1 MMNGRERAE
10 GQPTGEATLQNE
22 LQSFAGMLD
31 RRKWVIVASVIAT
44 MALALVFTIRQP
56 KVYSSSAIVSVAVPA
71 SGAASQTD
79 QATAAASAAGSQIV
93 VISSSGYR
101 EAAAAEIERQR
112 TADANSA
119 LKFKVTPFQIA
130 SRVTATTV
138 GDTAL
143 IKVTATGPTPG
154 AAQELAQRYA
164 QYVVSQAAGQASTTA
179 DAQRKAL
186 QDQATAIR
194 KQISSL
200 QNDLSAATG
209 SNADNIQEQIDANR
223 QALTAVTLQLAQIG
237 AQPSSDTP
245 TLTVVSASTENGTP
259 VSPRLKFNL
268 AIAGVVGLLLGLV
281 LAWIRDQLDR
291 TVRSVDEI
299 ESLTA
304 RQVLATIPL
313 VRQPD
318 ALSTP
323 ALADAYSFLRVNL
336 GVTLGSGRGS
346 VVVLTSS
353 REGEGKTSTTI
364 GLGRSLVGAGRR
376 VLLMDVDLRRG
387 GLSRTLGVDG
397 RRGLTEC
404 LRGELAPE
412 DALVMVGGMYVFPAG
427 SGDLNSAALLDS
439 ARFENLLQDLRETYD
454 YVLVDTTPARA
465 IADAVLVGARSD
477 GILLVARAGL
487 VDRRELATAAHTLQG
502 AAFNL
507 LGVVVYTPEASDVG
521 YEYQMVDPAP
531 PGRKRRLAR

>member
-1 MMNGRERAE
+1 MTNGRERGE
-10 GQPTGEATLQNE
+10 SLSGEATLQNE
-22 LQSFAGMLD
+22 LQSLAGMLD
-31 RRKWVIVASVIAT
+31 RRKWLIVASVIAT
-44 MALALVFTIRQP
+44 MALALLFTLRQE
-56 KVYSSSAIVSVAVPA
+56 KVYSSSAIIGVSVPA

-93 VISSSGYR
+93 VVSSSGYR
-101 EAAAAEIERQR
+101 EAAARAIEADRK
-112 TADANSA
+112 ADATTA
-119 LKFKVTPFQIA
+119 LETPITTFQIA
-130 SRVTATTV
+130 SRVSANTV
-138 GDTAL
+138 GQTAL
-143 IKVTATGPTPG
+143 IRITATGPTPG
-154 AAQELAQRYA
+154 AAKELAQRYA
-164 QYVVSQAAGQASTTA
+164 DYVVKQAAGQASASA
-179 DAQRKAL
+179 DQQRTSL

-194 KQISSL
+194 KEISSL
-200 QNDLSAATG
+200 EDDLKSANG
-209 SNADNIQEQIDANR
+209 SNADNIQQQIDASR
-223 QALTAVTLQLAQIG
+223 QALTAVTLSLAQVG
-237 AQPSSDTP
+237 SPLSSDTP
-245 TLTVVSASTENGTP
+245 TMKVVSASTDNGTP
-259 VSPRLKFNL
+259 ISPRLKFNL
-268 AIAGVVGLLLGLV
+268 AVAGIVGLLLGLV

-299 ESLTA
+299 ESLA
-304 RQVLATIPL
+304 GRQVLATIPL

-346 VVVLTSS
+346 VVTLTSS

-477 GILLVARAGL
+477 GILLVVRAGL

-502 AAFNL
+502 EAFNL

>member
-1 MMNGRERAE
+1 MTNGRERGE
-10 GQPTGEATLQNE
+10 SLSGEATLQNE
-22 LQSFAGMLD
+22 LQSLAGMLD
-31 RRKWVIVASVIAT
+31 RRKWLIVASVIAT
-44 MALALVFTIRQP
+44 MVLALLFTLRQE
-56 KVYSSSAIVSVAVPA
+56 KVYSSSAIIGVAVPA

-93 VISSSGYR
+93 VVSSSGYR
-101 EAAAAEIERQR
+101 EAAATAIESDRK
-112 TADANSA
+112 ADPSTA
-119 LKFKVTPFQIA
+119 LKTPITTFQIA
-130 SRVTATTV
+130 SRVSANTV
-138 GDTAL
+138 GQTAL
-143 IKVTATGPTPG
+143 IRITATGPTPG
-154 AAQELAQRYA
+154 AAKELAQRYA
-164 QYVVSQAAGQASTTA
+164 DYVVKQAAGQANKSA
-179 DAQRKAL
+179 DQQRTAL

-194 KQISSL
+194 KEISSL
-200 QNDLSAATG
+200 EDDLKSANG
-209 SNADNIQEQIDANR
+209 SNADNIQQQIDASR
-223 QALTAVTLQLAQIG
+223 QALTAVTLSLAQVG
-237 AQPSSDTP
+237 SPLSSDTP
-245 TLTVVSASTENGTP
+245 TMKVVSASTDNGTP
-259 VSPRLKFNL
+259 ISPRLKFNL
-268 AIAGVVGLLLGLV
+268 AVAGIVGLLLGLV

-291 TVRSVDEI
+291 TVRTVDEI
-299 ESLTA
+299 ESLA
-304 RQVLATIPL
+304 GRQVLATIPL

-346 VVVLTSS
+346 VVTLTSS

-439 ARFENLLQDLRETYD
+439 ARFENLLHDLRETYD

-477 GILLVARAGL
+477 GILLVVRAGL

-502 AAFNL
+502 EAFNL

>member
-1 MMNGRERAE
+1 MMNGRE
-10 GQPTGEATLQNE
+10 GLDTSSGEATLQNE
-22 LQSFAGMLD
+22 LQSLAGMLD
-31 RRKWVIVASVIAT
+31 RRKWLIVASVIAT
-44 MALALVFTIRQP
+44 MALALVFTLRQQ
-56 KVYSSSAIVSVAVPA
+56 KVYSSSAVIAVSAPP

-79 QATAAASAAGSQIV
+79 QATASATAASSQIV
-93 VISSSGYR
+93 IMSSSGYR
-101 EAAAAEIERQR
+101 EAAAKSLESDRKAAPT
-112 TADANSA
+112 TAITTAI
-119 LKFKVTPFQIA
+119 TPFQIA
-130 SRVTATTV
+130 SRVSSSTV
-138 GDTAL
+138 GSTAL
-143 IKVTATGPTPG
+143 IRVTATGPTPG
-154 AAQELAQRYA
+154 AAKELAQRYA
-164 QYVVSQAAGQASTTA
+164 NYSVTQATNQANASA
-179 DAQRKAL
+179 DQQRSVL
-186 QDQATAIR
+186 QDQSTAIR

-200 QNDLSAATG
+200 EDDLKGATG
-209 SNADNIQEQIDANR
+209 SNADNIQEQIDAAR
-223 QALTAVTLQLAQIG
+223 QALTNTTLA
-237 AQPSSDTP
+237 AAAATSDSP
-245 TLTVVSASTENGTP
+245 TLKVVSASTENATP
-259 VSPRLKFNL
+259 ISPRLKFNL
-268 AIAGVVGLLLGLV
+268 AVAGVVGLLLGLV

-291 TVRSVDEI
+291 TVRSADEI
-299 ESLTA
+299 ESLTG
-304 RQVLATIPL
+304 RPVLATIPL

-336 GVTLGSGRGS
+336 GVTLGSNRGS
-346 VVVLTSS
+346 VITLTSS

-477 GILLVARAGL
+477 GILLVSRAGL
-487 VDRRELATAAHTLQG
+487 VDRRELASASNTLHG

-531 PGRKRRLAR
+531 SGRKRRLAR